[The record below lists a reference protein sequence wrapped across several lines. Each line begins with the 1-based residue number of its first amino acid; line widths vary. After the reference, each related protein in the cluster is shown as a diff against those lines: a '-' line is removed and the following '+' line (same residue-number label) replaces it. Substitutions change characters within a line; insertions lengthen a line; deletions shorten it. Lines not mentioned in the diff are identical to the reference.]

1 MRTGAHVG
9 QRDKTEHSQQD
20 INRTSVTRSKF
31 CHQGRFGK
39 EAVRVGWSD
48 TGFLRESISAPEK
61 EIVLV
66 QDGKSEKVTLSRGDR
81 SYGYL

>member
-1 MRTGAHVG
+1 M
-9 QRDKTEHSQQD
+9 
-20 INRTSVTRSKF
+20 
-31 CHQGRFGK
+31 
-39 EAVRVGWSD
+39 GWSD